1 MTAQQKLDPATE
13 AMLKSQK
20 AGPSPE
26 HIRWV
31 FEEYGNRMSNGD
43 TDGIVALFAPD
54 AYIED
59 PVGSGKHVGHAAL
72 RKFYQGGFDAT
83 GGPLEMKLEGAV
95 RVAGANA
102 AAAYIV
108 RTLNHTEPFRVETL
122 DVMTFSDKGLITS
135 MLAYWGPSN
144 ISPIKK

>member
-20 AGPSPE
+20 AGPSAD

-31 FEEYGNRMSNGD
+31 FEEYGNRMSKGD

-59 PVGSGKHVGHAAL
+59 PVGSGKQVGHAAL
-72 RKFYQGGFDAT
+72 KKFYQGGFDAM
-83 GGPLEMKLEGAV
+83 GGPLEMKLEVAV
-95 RVAGANA
+95 RVSGSYG

-108 RTLNHTEPFRVETL
+108 KTLNHTEPFRVETL
-122 DVMTFSDKGLITS
+122 DVMTFNDDGKITS

-144 ISPIKK
+144 ITPLKK

>member
-1 MTAQQKLDPATE
+1 MTAQQKLDPATQE
-13 AMLKSQK
+13 MLKSQK

-26 HIRWV
+26 HIRKV
-31 FEEYGNRMSNGD
+31 FEEYGARMSKGD

-59 PVGSGKHVGHAAL
+59 PVGGPKQVGHAAL
-72 RKFYQGGFDAT
+72 RKFYQGGFDAM

-95 RVAGANA
+95 RIAGSNA

-108 RTLNHTEPFRVETL
+108 KTLNHTEPFRVETL
-122 DVMTFSDKGLITS
+122 DVMTFNDEGKITS
-135 MLAYWGPSN
+135 MLAYWGPPN
-144 ISPIKK
+144 ISPLTK

>member
-31 FEEYGNRMSNGD
+31 FEQYGARMSVGD
-43 TDGIVALFAPD
+43 TAGIVALFAPD

-59 PVGSGKHVGHAAL
+59 PVGGPKQVGHAAL
-72 RKFYQGGFDAT
+72 TAFYQGGFDAM

-95 RVAGANA
+95 RVSGANG

-108 RTLNHTEPFRVETL
+108 KTLNHTEPFRVETL
-122 DVMTFSDKGLITS
+122 DVMTFNDKGQITS

-144 ISPIKK
+144 ISPLKK

>member
-20 AGPSPE
+20 TGPSADR
-26 HIRWV
+26 IRFV
-31 FEEYGNRMSNGD
+31 FEQYGACMSKGD
-43 TDGIVALFAPD
+43 AEGILALFAPD

-59 PVGSGKHVGHAAL
+59 PVGGPRQIGHAAL
-72 RKFYQGGFDAT
+72 RKFYQGGFDAM

-95 RVAGANA
+95 RVSGANG

-108 RTLNHTEPFRVETL
+108 KTLNHTEPFRVETL
-122 DVMTFSDKGLITS
+122 DVMTFNDQGLITS

-144 ISPIKK
+144 ISPLKK

>member
-1 MTAQQKLDPATE
+1 MAAQKKLDPATE

-20 AGPSPE
+20 AGPSPD

-31 FEEYGNRMSNGD
+31 FEQYGARMSAGD
-43 TDGIVALFAPD
+43 TDGIVALFAED

-59 PVGSGKHVGHAAL
+59 PVGSGKQLGHAAL
-72 RKFYQGGFDAT
+72 RKFYQGGFDAM

-95 RVAGANA
+95 RVSGSYG

-108 RTLNHTEPFRVETL
+108 KTLNHTEPFRVETL
-122 DVMTFSDKGLITS
+122 DVMTFNDDGKITS

-144 ISPIKK
+144 ITPLKK

>member
-20 AGPSPE
+20 AGPSPN
-26 HIRWV
+26 HIRQV
-31 FEEYGNRMSNGD
+31 FEEYGACMCRGD
-43 TDGIVALFAPD
+43 TAGILKLFAPD

-59 PVGSGKHVGHAAL
+59 PVGGPKQVGHAAL
-72 RKFYQGGFDAT
+72 KAFYQGGFDAM
-83 GGPLEMKLEGAV
+83 GGPLEMKLDGAV
-95 RVAGANA
+95 RVAGSNA

-108 RTLNHTEPFRVETL
+108 KTLNHTEPFRVETL
-122 DVMTFSDKGLITS
+122 DVMTFNEQGLITS

-144 ISPIKK
+144 ISPLKK

>member
-20 AGPSPE
+20 AGPSPD

-31 FEEYGNRMSNGD
+31 FEEYGARMSKGD
-43 TDGIVALFAPD
+43 TEGLVALFAPD

-59 PVGSGKHVGHAAL
+59 PVGGPKQVGHDAL
-72 RKFYQGGFDAT
+72 RKFYQGGFDAM

-102 AAAYIV
+102 AGAYIV

-122 DVMTFSDKGLITS
+122 DVMTFDDQGKITS

-144 ISPIKK
+144 ISSIKK

>member
-20 AGPSPE
+20 AGPSPD
-26 HIRWV
+26 HIRKI
-31 FEEYGNRMSNGD
+31 FEDYGACMSRGD
-43 TDGIVALFAPD
+43 TDGILALFAPD

-59 PVGSGKHVGHAAL
+59 PVGAGKQVGHAAL
-72 RKFYQGGFDAT
+72 RKFYQGGFDAM
-83 GGPLEMKLEGAV
+83 GGPLEMKLDGAV
-95 RVAGANA
+95 RIAGSNA

-108 RTLNHTEPFRVETL
+108 KTLNHTEPFRVETL
-122 DVMTFSDKGLITS
+122 DVMTFNEQGLITS

-144 ISPIKK
+144 ISPLKK

>member
-13 AMLKSQK
+13 AMLKAQK
-20 AGPSPE
+20 AGPSAD

-31 FEEYGNRMSNGD
+31 FEQYGARMSKGD
-43 TDGIVALFAPD
+43 TDGIVELFAAD

-59 PVGSGKHVGHAAL
+59 PVGSGKQVGHAAL
-72 RKFYQGGFDAT
+72 RKFYQGGFDAM

-95 RVAGANA
+95 RVSGSYG

-108 RTLNHTEPFRVETL
+108 KTLNHTEPFRVETL
-122 DVMTFSDKGLITS
+122 DVMTFNDEGKITS

-144 ISPIKK
+144 ISPLKK